1 MTINASKNYV
11 TLPGNT
17 DINIGYLEDFT
28 FVTLLTPTDRTRNL
42 IIPNFVTLSRLGQM
56 IKYEF
61 DPTTSLK
68 SVKEFTEAINNW
80 LIGSFVRK
88 LFRCKL
94 IMKGLGLKAG
104 LSENRRLIS
113 LKLGFSR
120 IIKLRVPYT
129 LDVKVAKLVI
139 TVQGYN
145 FSEVGDFSERLCRM
159 RTPDA
164 YKGKGIWYRNRS
176 RTLKQ
181 LKKK

>member
-1 MTINASKNYV
+1 MTINTLKNYV
-11 TLPGNT
+11 TLPADS
-17 DINIGYLEDFT
+17 DITIGYLEGFA
-28 FVTLLTPTDRTRNL
+28 FITLLTPTDSTRNL
-42 IIPNFVTLSRLGQM
+42 IVPDFVTLSRSGQI

-61 DPTTSLK
+61 DPITSLK
-68 SVKEFTEAINNW
+68 SIKEFTEDINNW
-80 LIGSFVRK
+80 LIESFVRK

-120 IIKLRVPYT
+120 IIKLRIPHT
-129 LDVKVAKLVI
+129 LDVKVAKSVI